1 MDFPSGPPIKAASH
15 HIFQNHPSMFETLTE
30 APGDKILALMSEF
43 AADPRSD
50 KIDLGVG
57 VYKDAAGRTP
67 ILSSVR
73 KAEAR
78 MLADGTT
85 KTYLGIAGNKGFCA
99 GVLQLALGDTVAHD
113 RVRVV
118 QSPGGTG
125 ALWILSQLVKRAR
138 PNGTIWM
145 SDPTWPNHKPIVE
158 NVGLKAATYPYFDPE
173 TRGVKFAEMLAA
185 LDKLGPDDSVLLHG
199 CCHNPTGANLTHEQW
214 DQVAASLAR
223 TGALP
228 FIDLAYLGFGD
239 GIDADAY
246 GTRKVVATVSEAL
259 IAFSASK
266 NFGLYRERV
275 GAALI
280 VARDAKSAAIVNS
293 QLLNLVRAAYSQ
305 PPDHGA
311 EIIRVILEDP
321 ALKAEWLA
329 ELEQM
334 RLRMIGLREK
344 LADAIRQRSNATN
357 FDFVATHRGMF
368 SLLGL
373 PSATVDHLRAQ
384 NGIYMIGDSRI
395 NVAGI
400 PEDRVGQLADAI
412 LAVAG

>member
-1 MDFPSGPPIKAASH
+1 
-15 HIFQNHPSMFETLTE
+15 MFETLTP
-30 APGDKILALMSEF
+30 APGDKILALMGEF
-43 AADPRSD
+43 AADTRPG

-67 ILSSVR
+67 ILSAVR
-73 KAEAR
+73 KAEAK

-99 GVLQLALGDTVAHD
+99 GVLDLALGDSVPRE
-113 RVRVV
+113 RVRAV
-118 QSPGGTG
+118 QAPGGTG
-125 ALWILSQLVKRAR
+125 ALWVLTQLVKRAR
-138 PNGTIWM
+138 PNATVWL
-145 SDPTWPNHKPIVE
+145 SDPTWPNHKPIVK
-158 NVGLKAATYPYFDPE
+158 NLGLKTASYPYFDAT
-173 TRGVKFAEMLAA
+173 TRGVKFDAMLAA
-185 LDKLGPDDSVLLHG
+185 LEKLGPDDVVLLHG
-199 CCHNPTGANLTHEQW
+199 CCHNPTGANLTPEQW

-239 GIDADAY
+239 GLEADAY
-246 GTRKVVATVSEAL
+246 GTRKVLETVPEAL
-259 IAFSASK
+259 VAFSASK

-275 GAALI
+275 GAAIIL
-280 VARDAKSAAIVNS
+280 ARDESSADVVNS

-321 ALKAEWLA
+321 ALKAEWIA

-334 RLRMIGLREK
+334 RQRMIGLREQ
-344 LADAIRQRSNATN
+344 LAAAIRQRSNATD

-373 PSATVDHLRAQ
+373 PPATVDLLKAQ

-412 LAVAG
+412 LAAAG